1 MPREDRRILFDFHE
15 VYKAVF
21 ALSVQKEIR
30 KPPPG
35 VLLGIVVD
43 KDDSNK
49 LLATI
54 ENPQEK
60 DSRRTIEFTRDFLA
74 AALMVYCRTQ
84 NIPISKKARKS
95 VEFAGADVILRLE
108 I

>member
-1 MPREDRRILFDFHE
+1 MPREDRRIIFDSLE
-15 VYKAVF
+15 VYKAVY

-35 VLLGIVVD
+35 VLVEIVAD
-43 KDDSNK
+43 KDDPAK

-54 ENPQEK
+54 DNPQEK
-60 DSRRTIEFTRDFLA
+60 DSARTIEFTRDFLA
-74 AALMVYCRTQ
+74 AALLIYCRTH
-84 NIPISKKARKS
+84 NIPVSKKARKS
-95 VEFAGADVILRLE
+95 VEFNGAEVILRLE